1 MNIQYDYDLV
11 SHSTLLLSTP
21 YLETERVLVAGND
34 VDVTTLKEKKA
45 AIYKGNVTEK
55 YENTKNAVY
64 YDSIEEA
71 LRAVD
76 EAYVIT
82 RIRTAMLHP
91 SISTGMISRITL
103 FIPRRIPP
111 R

>member
-76 EAYVIT
+76 EGICDYTYTDSYAILLSV
-82 RIRTAMLHP
+82 P
-91 SISTGMISRITL
+91 G
-103 FIPRRIPP
+103 
-111 R
+111 

>member
-1 MNIQYDYDLV
+1 MNIQYDYDLM

-55 YENTKNAVY
+55 YENTKMQ
-64 YDSIEEA
+64 SIMIPS
-71 LRAVD
+71 RKHCVQSMR
-76 EAYVIT
+76 AYVIT

-103 FIPRRIPP
+103 FILRRIPP